1 MTRLLALVVAATLAI
16 APSTSAWCRA
26 WCDSQ
31 HQQATATECHHHADT
46 DGAAMT
52 ADGSCVDAVAQAVGY
67 VGTDAP
73 RVSAPVSYTAPA
85 YAPLVFASMPGVSY
99 GSPLMPTR
107 TLTAVCA
114 RSTVLRI

>member
-26 WCDSQ
+26 WCDNR
-31 HQQATATECHHHADT
+31 HHPATSAECHHHADP
-46 DGAAMT
+46 DAAAMT
-52 ADGSCVDAVAQAVGY
+52 ADGSCADAVAQAVVY

-73 RVSAPVSYTAPA
+73 RVSAPVSYIAHA
-85 YAPLVFASMPGVSY
+85 HAPLAFASMPGTSY
-99 GSPLMPTR
+99 GSPLMSTR
-107 TLTAVCA
+107 ALTAVCA